1 MSRKANLG
9 PAKASLRFAPA
20 LLRTLAWRLSAI
32 LLIVV
37 VTAIMTLIMGLTS
50 MKLSPNQE
58 RDFSLGTADYTANM
72 PEVPVRGHE
81 KLSLDYLSTLG
92 RTEITAFLPLVGLGS
107 TPEEYRELR
116 ISETSWDSN
125 PYPKRYTLTEGR
137 YPSAP
142 GEIALSASLMRGG
155 SVGSDAQ
162 MYICQIM
169 PLFMQHLVH

>member
-1 MSRKANLG
+1 MSRTANLG

-72 PEVPVRGHE
+72 PEVPVRGHA

-92 RTEITAFLPLVGLGS
+92 RTEITSFLPLVGLGS
-107 TPEEYRELR
+107 TPEEYRELPTH
-116 ISETSWDSN
+116 I
-125 PYPKRYTLTEGR
+125 
-137 YPSAP
+137 
-142 GEIALSASLMRGG
+142 LS
-155 SVGSDAQ
+155 D
-162 MYICQIM
+162 I
-169 PLFMQHLVH
+169 HLLRAVTHLHLGK